1 MKFASYSRLVES
13 PVRGGVTR
21 KVFTGDGAT
30 LAWTTLEPGHTP
42 YPHAHSYEQI
52 VYVVSG
58 RLRFTVGSDM
68 TEMTSGDMLVVPPN
82 VQHFAEAIGEE
93 PAVDL
98 SIFTPRRDDYAAQE
112 QVL

>member
-1 MKFASYSRLVES
+1 VKFAKYDRLGS
-13 PVRGGVTR
+13 TPVRSGVTR

-42 YPHAHSYEQI
+42 YPHAHAYEQI

-58 RLRFTVGSDM
+58 RLRFTVGGDV
-68 TEMTSGDMLVVPPN
+68 TVLDAGDMIVVPPD
-82 VQHFAEAIGEE
+82 VEHYAETLGEE

-112 QVL
+112 QLL